1 MNDLDYWEQ
10 MANSA
15 DEGDRSKA
23 LKFFMDEC
31 FRGKHKVSEPRA
43 IIKKFSEIPQIKPD
57 WLWPGH
63 LPRGMFCI
71 IGGDPGQGKSAVGLD
86 VAARISAGRSFIS
99 STDTS
104 EPGDILIAAGEDV
117 PEITISPR
125 LLAMGAN
132 MERVFY
138 LYGREGADN
147 KEIPWN
153 VNDVGTLKDAI
164 KQIKDSGGELKLFI
178 IDPLE
183 YFLGGDVDVYRNN
196 EVRGALRGIM
206 ELAKEENITICA
218 VQHFNKT
225 TGTSSIYRV
234 AGSIAFA
241 AAARCLW
248 IVTKDKDVPGGFLFA
263 NSKMS
268 IAKKAPTYRYTIE
281 DIGGIGIP
289 AWSGTVDMDAEG
301 AINGNSAKS
310 SGKTREQEKIL
321 EIIRSKYPQA
331 IKFGEIKD
339 LSGKA
344 DGHLGNILKS
354 LEKLGEIEKPASL
367 RGHYI
372 WIKPEDGQNSDIPS
386 SSSDTPIGKK
396 EEEEEELDLF

>member
-1 MNDLDYWEQ
+1 MKNK
-10 MANSA
+10 N
-15 DEGDRSKA
+15 
-23 LKFFMDEC
+23 
-31 FRGKHKVSEPRA
+31 
-43 IIKKFSEIPQIKPD
+43 
-57 WLWPGH
+57 
-63 LPRGMFCI
+63 
-71 IGGDPGQGKSAVGLD
+71 
-86 VAARISAGRSFIS
+86 
-99 STDTS
+99 
-104 EPGDILIAAGEDV
+104 EPGDVLIAAGEDL

-125 LLAMGAN
+125 LKAMGAN
-132 MERVFY
+132 MERVWY

-164 KQIKDSGGELKLFI
+164 QQIKDNGGELKLFI

-183 YFLGGDVDVYRNN
+183 YFMGGDVDVYRNN

-206 ELAKEENITICA
+206 ELAKEENITILA
-218 VQHFNKT
+218 IQHLNKT

-241 AAARCLW
+241 AAARTLW
-248 IVTKDKDVPGGFLFA
+248 IVTKDKDVPGSYLFA
-263 NSKMS
+263 NSKMN
-268 IAKKAPTYRYTIE
+268 IAKKAPTYRYSIE
-281 DIGGIGIP
+281 DIDGIGIP

-310 SGKTREQEKIL
+310 SGKTREQEKVL
-321 EIIRSKYPQA
+321 EIIKDKYPQA
-331 IKFGEIKD
+331 IKFGEIKE

-354 LEKLGEIEKPASL
+354 LEQLGEIEKPASL

-372 WIKPEDGQNSDIPS
+372 WIKPKDDQKSDIPS
-386 SSSDTPIGKK
+386 SSFSDTPIGKK
-396 EEEEEELDLF
+396 EEEEELDIF